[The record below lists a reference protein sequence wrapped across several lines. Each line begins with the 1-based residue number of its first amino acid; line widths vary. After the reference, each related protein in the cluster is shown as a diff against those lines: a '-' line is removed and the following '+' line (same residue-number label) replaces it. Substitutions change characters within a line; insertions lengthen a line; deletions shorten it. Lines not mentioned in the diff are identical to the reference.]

1 MALKEVFCQ
10 NKAVDILQKAF
21 ASGKIPHAYIFAGME
36 GVGKFKTAREWAK
49 LLLCKNP
56 LIEDNFADSCSRC
69 QSCLLFETGSHP
81 DFNPVYKELLEFTRD
96 GKDRTTP
103 VELPIDVIREFL
115 IEKVSTK
122 PTLSERKVFVVAETE
137 KLNAASQNSLL
148 KVLEEP
154 PGYCCIILLCT
165 SLEKLLPTTR
175 SRCQIIRFAP
185 IDQEKITEKLKQIG
199 VHKAQAEFFA
209 RLAQG
214 SLGLA
219 SQWAELELADANL
232 YDTKKQLVKSLST
245 LEYADA
251 LNMAQSLLGES
262 NKIAAAWAK
271 LQTATSKTDI
281 NRRAQKT
288 IFQMVISALLDAM
301 KLNLAGT
308 EKIINFDQLQQI
320 KILAERFSPEQ
331 AAEKIAEVH
340 KTMLWIDSNVNEKLI
355 FEQFLLNL
363 AVSDR
368 IKA

>member
-10 NKAVDILQKAF
+10 DKAIGILQKAF
-21 ASGKIPHAYIFAGME
+21 ASGKIPHAYIFAGTE
-36 GVGKFKTAREWAK
+36 GIGKFKTAREWAK

-56 LIEDNFADSCSRC
+56 LIKDNFAESCGLC
-69 QSCLLFETGSHP
+69 ESCRAFEAGSHP
-81 DFNPVYKELLEFTRD
+81 DFNPVYKELFEFTKD
-96 GKDRTTP
+96 GQGKTAS
-103 VELPIDVIREFL
+103 VELRIDVIREFL
-115 IEKVSTK
+115 IEKSQIK
-122 PTLSERKVFVVAETE
+122 PTLSERKVFIVSEAE
-137 KLNAASQNSLL
+137 KLNIESQNCLL
-148 KVLEEP
+148 KTLEEP
-154 PGYCCIILLCT
+154 PDYCCIILLCT

-185 IDQEKITEKLKQIG
+185 IDQERIIEKLKQTGIG
-199 VHKAQAEFFA
+199 KTQAQYFA

-214 SLGLA
+214 SMGLA
-219 SQWAELELADANL
+219 CQWAELELADANL
-232 YDTKKQLVKSLST
+232 YNTKKHLINSLST

-251 LNMAQSLLGES
+251 LNLAQSLLDES
-262 NKIAAAWAK
+262 SRIAAAWTK

-288 IFQMVISALLDAM
+288 IFQMVLSALLDAM
-301 KLNLAGT
+301 KLNLATT

-320 KILAERFSPEQ
+320 KVLAERFGPEQ
-331 AAEKIAEVH
+331 AAEKISEVH

-355 FEQFLLNL
+355 FEQLLLNL